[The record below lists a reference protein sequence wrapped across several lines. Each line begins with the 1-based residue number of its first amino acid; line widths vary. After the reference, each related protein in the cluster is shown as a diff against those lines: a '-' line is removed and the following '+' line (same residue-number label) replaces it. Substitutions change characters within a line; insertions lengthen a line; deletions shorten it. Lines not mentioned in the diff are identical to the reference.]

1 MFFVSVIGET
11 TIRSDQSVM
20 LQFPDLVKMKTKKVK
35 IKNWIKLGFVIN
47 IYIYIYMN
55 WKYKCSIGYIHTII

>member
-1 MFFVSVIGET
+1 M
-11 TIRSDQSVM
+11 M

-47 IYIYIYMN
+47 IYVYES
-55 WKYKCSIGYIHTII
+55 KELVFV